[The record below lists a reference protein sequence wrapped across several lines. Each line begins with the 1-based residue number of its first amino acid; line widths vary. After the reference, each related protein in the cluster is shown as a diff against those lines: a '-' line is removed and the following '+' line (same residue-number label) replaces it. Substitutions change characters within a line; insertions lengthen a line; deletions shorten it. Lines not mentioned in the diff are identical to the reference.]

1 MEGHTKEHQW
11 FALINPDSEDFS
23 SVSAYI
29 KMSGSVYGVSDTPK
43 ELKMDDNDDDEDCV
57 MPASMKPTYTQ
68 LKMHIVKAEHLPKL
82 DTKMIGEGTMD
93 AFV

>member
-1 MEGHTKEHQW
+1 
-11 FALINPDSEDFS
+11 
-23 SVSAYI
+23 
-29 KMSGSVYGVSDTPK
+29 MSGSVYGVNDTPR
-43 ELKMDDNDDDEDCV
+43 ELKMDENDDDEDCV
-57 MPASMKPTYTQ
+57 MPASMKPKYTQ